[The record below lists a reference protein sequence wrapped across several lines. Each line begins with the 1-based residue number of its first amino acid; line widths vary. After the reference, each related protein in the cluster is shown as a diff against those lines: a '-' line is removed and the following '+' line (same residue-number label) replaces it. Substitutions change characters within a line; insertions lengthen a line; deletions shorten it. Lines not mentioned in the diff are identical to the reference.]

1 MDDREA
7 GPCRQLRK
15 EGKMV
20 KTKKRNLLLAAAVIL
35 TVLFASLAP
44 AKIVKADDPV
54 ELYTYE
60 DLFKLSQNP
69 DGSFVLMA
77 DIDCSSQIW
86 TPIDFQGTLDGN
98 GHAILNLKVNGCGG
112 TRADTYDGNM
122 VKYDTYF
129 SGFFNVLKNATVSN
143 LKFLGTDISVETAN
157 PCFAG
162 GIAGMMEGSTV
173 TNCQIEGTIKV
184 STDAKSF
191 GVGGIAGFG
200 YGLIEKT
207 TANVTLI
214 CIDKDVEYKE
224 EQFMG
229 GAYAAG
235 YIDLK
240 DNAIWIQGYDS
251 DHGYVHN
258 GGLVGMY
265 IQYQDGEEHYGAMT
279 GNSVTGTITFYEDNE
294 DRRAYCEAF
303 IGEIMNWNFENDDS
317 FVGDNFV
324 RNELFEEDFYDEYE
338 ETYLTLLPHSCDEPD
353 MVSKVV
359 ESSETEYGYTEYK
372 CNNCNYSYRTNY
384 TVLKGNP
391 VPENETETESVTE
404 DATEK
409 TPEKSGKQV
418 KPVII
423 IILAV
428 ILVIIIAFI
437 VLLVIREKQ
446 RKKRERERARK
457 RAMAAKK
464 RQQQPRR

>member
-1 MDDREA
+1 
-7 GPCRQLRK
+7 
-15 EGKMV
+15 MV
-20 KTKKRNLLLAAAVIL
+20 RTKKGNLFLAAIVIL

-60 DLFKLSQNP
+60 DLFELNKHP
-69 DGSFVLMA
+69 DGSFILMA

-122 VKYDTYF
+122 VRYDTYF

-143 LKFLGTDISVETAN
+143 LTFLGTDISVDTAN

-162 GIAGMMEGSTV
+162 GIAGMMDNSTI
-173 TNCQIEGTIKV
+173 TNCKIEGQIKV

-191 GVGGIAGFG
+191 GTGGIAGFG
-200 YGLIEKT
+200 NGLIEKT
-207 TANVTLI
+207 TADVTLI
-214 CIDKDVEYKE
+214 CFDKDVEYKE

-235 YIDLK
+235 YINLK
-240 DNAIWIQGYDS
+240 DNTIKIKGYDS

-265 IQYQDGEEHYGAMT
+265 IIYDDIEFYGAMT
-279 GNSVTGTITFYEDNE
+279 GNSVDGFITFYEDNE

-303 IGEIMNWNFENDDS
+303 IGEIMDWDFENDGSVTDEH
-317 FVGDNFV
+317 FV
-324 RNELFEEDFYDEYE
+324 RDELFYEDFYDEWE
-338 ETYLTLLPHSCDEPD
+338 ETYLTLEPHMCGEPD

-359 ESSETEYGYTEYK
+359 PATETEYGYTEYS
-372 CNNCNYSYRTNY
+372 CNNCDYSYRANY
-384 TVLKGNP
+384 TKLAGAEQP
-391 VPENETETESVTE
+391 ETETITE
-404 DATEK
+404 EGGEK
-409 TPEKSGKQV
+409 ETVPDVKPEKRSV
-418 KPVII
+418 KKMVFI

-428 ILVIIIAFI
+428 ILAAVIAFI
-437 VLLVIREKQ
+437 ILLIVKNQQ
-446 RKKRERERARK
+446 RKKRAKMRAQKKAAIEAK
-457 RAMAAKK
+457 R
-464 RQQQPRR
+464 RQQSQSQRPPREE